1 MVRFPFVSLKLING
15 RCGLIANLAERISEY
30 TRLYERILD
39 LDPKIRFTGVI
50 NDKGRL
56 VAGGMRPGVKSLEL
70 AKDDEVLYME
80 LALRVRMR
88 HEFDE
93 QLGDVRFALSSRT
106 HAIVMSFPIND
117 DILYVTA
124 EPDANFCTLPKK
136 ILEILA

>member
-1 MVRFPFVSLKLING
+1 M
-15 RCGLIANLAERISEY
+15 AERISKY
-30 TRLYERILD
+30 TQLCESVMD
-39 LDPKIRFTGVI
+39 LDRKIRFAGVI

-70 AKDDEVLYME
+70 ARDDEVLYME

-93 QLGDVRFALSSRT
+93 QLGNVRFALSSRT

-117 DILYVTA
+117 DIFYVTA
-124 EPDANFCTLPKK
+124 EPDASYCSLPKK
-136 ILEILA
+136 ILAIIG